1 MKSRLGIH
9 ITALLCSVIIFRVI
23 LLNFNLISSA
33 VASSVNS
40 CSTTSFHSAHL
51 NHPFEYNQSQNES
64 QKEDIVLGEVCE
76 EDTDEN
82 LKLKSHS
89 FLLSHFMR
97 ACVATNFNLK
107 LAKIA
112 RLNYAY
118 TTSAAPIYIALQV
131 FRI

>member
-1 MKSRLGIH
+1 MKSRLGIN
-9 ITALLCSVIIFRVI
+9 ITALLCSMIIFRVV

-33 VASSVNS
+33 IAENNCPISA
-40 CSTTSFHSAHL
+40 FHSVDPGTH
-51 NHPFEYNQSQNES
+51 FEYKQSTNEA
-64 QKEDIVLGEVCE
+64 QKTDIVLCEVCE

-97 ACVATNFNLK
+97 SYVATNFNLK
-107 LAKIA
+107 LEKIA
-112 RLNYAY
+112 AVNYDY
-118 TTSAAPIYIALQV
+118 TSSAAPIYIVLQV